1 MENTLFCAKVLL
13 FGEYGIIEN
22 SKGLTVPYNYYKGA
36 LKFPDSTNRKTANS
50 TDQLIGFYQYL
61 KKSRN
66 ERNLFLDLNLD
77 QMQED
82 LSNGLCFDSDI
93 PQGYGIGSSGAL
105 VAAVFD
111 RYSKNKIQENT
122 PASKKDFILLKETF
136 ALMENYFHGKSSG
149 IDPLL
154 CYLNIP
160 LLISEKEIRTIDTLE
175 KQKGKGAIFLVNS
188 GAPGKTQSMISIF
201 FKKLKQVGFR
211 RLLKNEFIK
220 YNDACIEAF
229 LKGEFNTLFSNL
241 KSLSYWV
248 SEHLQPMIPK
258 DLDALWENGLKTNA
272 YYLKLC
278 GSGGGGYVLGFT
290 KDFENAKQYFKGHN
304 TEIIHRF

>member
-1 MENTLFCAKVLL
+1 MKNPLFYAKVLL

-36 LKFPDSTNRKTANS
+36 LKFPNSTNQEATDSTNH
-50 TDQLIGFYQYL
+50 LLGFYQYL
-61 KKSRN
+61 KKNRD
-66 ERNLFLDLNLD
+66 ERNLFLDLDLNR
-77 QMQED
+77 MQED
-82 LSNGLCFDSDI
+82 LLNGLYFDSNI
-93 PQGYGIGSSGAL
+93 PQGYGVGSSGAL
-105 VAAVFD
+105 VAAIFD
-111 RYSKNKIQENT
+111 QYSKNKTQKNI
-122 PASKKDFILLKETF
+122 PSKEDFLTLKETF

-149 IDPLL
+149 VDPLL

-160 LLISEKEIRTIDTLE
+160 LLISQKEISVVDAFE
-175 KQKGKGAIFLVNS
+175 KKEGKGAIFLVNS
-188 GAPGKTQSMISIF
+188 GSPGETQPMVSIF
-201 FKKLKQVGFR
+201 FEKLKQVGFR
-211 RLLKNEFIK
+211 QLLKNEFIK

-229 LKGEFNTLFSNL
+229 VKGEFHTLFSNL

-248 SEHLQPMIPK
+248 FEHLQPMIPK
-258 DLDALWENGLKTNA
+258 GLDTLWKNGLKTNA

-290 KDFENAKQYFKGHN
+290 QDFEHAKQYFVGHN